1 MFQLLYQMVRIL
13 PSILGC
19 EGKNGEHGPL
29 LPAKNSYL
37 TALEFLTN
45 KSVFTDYCYRL
56 LRLQTK
62 ENKIYDF
69 SITAVLT
76 NPGIIVYSWQHA
88 VAVFNNKIDC
98 HGTWLSMNQADN
110 CSEFQWYI
118 ELK

>member
-56 LRLQTK
+56 LRPYTLQILLLLLMTVK
-62 ENKIYDF
+62 VMPFVFTGEFMVCRKR
-69 SITAVLT
+69 LKRLMR
-76 NPGIIVYSWQHA
+76 NPEI
-88 VAVFNNKIDC
+88 N
-98 HGTWLSMNQADN
+98 
-110 CSEFQWYI
+110 
-118 ELK
+118 